1 VARLR
6 TEQGFTLIELM
17 VTIALALLIGAAAL
31 TFMIF
36 TFDQQNIINSRTTAN
51 IDAEAGLEA
60 LVRDLR
66 EAMTSV
72 SISTTGTSTSIAFQ
86 IPTPGNDATGESV
99 TWTCPS
105 TAEPSTYFLGSCT
118 RTLSG
123 TTKTEVQGVQ
133 SMLFTP
139 TYGGTATTP
148 TSATDIASVA
158 MRLTVQFTSYELS
171 SNGNAAAVL
180 PTDGQGAPTSTT
192 TGPTAPTGPFML
204 NATADLRAFP

>member
-17 VTIALALLIGAAAL
+17 VTISLSLLIGAAAL
-31 TFMIF
+31 TFIIF
-36 TFDQQNIINSRTTAN
+36 TFDQQNSINSRMTAN
-51 IDAEAGLEA
+51 SDAEAGLEA

-72 SISTTGTSTSIAFQ
+72 SISTTGSSTSIVFS

-105 TAEPSTYFLGSCT
+105 TAEPSTYFSGSCT
-118 RTLSG
+118 RSLGG
-123 TTKTEVQGVQ
+123 TTRTEVQGVQ

-139 TYGGTATTP
+139 TYGGAATTP
-148 TSATDIASVA
+148 TNATDIASVA
-158 MRLTVQFTSYELS
+158 MKLTVQITSNELS
-171 SNGNAAAVL
+171 SNANATAIL
-180 PTDGQGAPTSTT
+180 PTDGGGSPTSST
-192 TGPTAPTGPFML
+192 TGATAPTAPFVL
-204 NATADLRAFP
+204 NATADLRSFP